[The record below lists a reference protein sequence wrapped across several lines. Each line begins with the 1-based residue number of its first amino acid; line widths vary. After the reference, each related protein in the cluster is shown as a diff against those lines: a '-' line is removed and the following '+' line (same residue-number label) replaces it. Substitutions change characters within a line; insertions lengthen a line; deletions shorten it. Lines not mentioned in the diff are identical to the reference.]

1 MYKKISI
8 NLIKISPNKTIKD
21 AMYLLNSMEK
31 RFLLVLTKDKK
42 LLGTITDGDIRRA
55 ILKGIDINK
64 DVKLCMN
71 KNPIISKKPN
81 EDLSSLFTKMNTIN
95 KFIPIVN
102 KDNKV
107 LEVLSVDQ
115 KSTENTALIMAGGFG
130 TRLGNITKKTPKPL
144 FK

>member
-1 MYKKISI
+1 
-8 NLIKISPNKTIKD
+8 
-21 AMYLLNSMEK
+21 MYLLNSMEK

-81 EDLSSLFTKMNTIN
+81 EDLSSLFTKMNIY
-95 KFIPIVN
+95 
-102 KDNKV
+102 
-107 LEVLSVDQ
+107 Q
-115 KSTENTALIMAGGFG
+115 
-130 TRLGNITKKTPKPL
+130 
-144 FK
+144 